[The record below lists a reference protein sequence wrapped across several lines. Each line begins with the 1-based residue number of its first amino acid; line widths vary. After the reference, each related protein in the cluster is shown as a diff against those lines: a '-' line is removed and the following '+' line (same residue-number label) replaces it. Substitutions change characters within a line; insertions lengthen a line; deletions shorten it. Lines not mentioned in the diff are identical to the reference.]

1 LPTSFGVRSLCA
13 TLPLLAA
20 LAGLAGGCSKQKDSL
35 VVVSLT
41 SADAHAAAIDT
52 VALSIAGVVQTFPL
66 PAGLSQTSVGVGVYV
81 PPSATGVLTVSASAM
96 GGGFCFA
103 GSTSVSVPSAGSTVM
118 VSLPLI
124 AAAGCTGG
132 GGAGGGGTSG
142 TGGLSGT
149 GGASGSGGG
158 RSGTGGAAGGS
169 SGSSGTSGA
178 AGTVGGSS
186 GSAGATGTGGR
197 AGSGG
202 TAGTGGMAGR
212 GGATGTGGMAGAGG
226 ATGTGG
232 MAGGGSGGAVTPP
245 SLTACTEYD
254 HNDVSDPPCNDNEGI
269 SNWEIWSLA
278 FSPDGSLLA
287 TAGDDGRVKIWNF
300 DGHTLTASGHVIS
313 TNGQT
318 YVAFSPD
325 GATLVAGS
333 NGSLATY
340 KTSNWTLG
348 PAFTGVT
355 GQVRGVAV
363 SADSQRIVT
372 IDGDDNLYLHTVVSG
387 GAPVVYTL
395 PVYPLSLALEAGS
408 SATKIIGAVGFD
420 TGRATTFQI
429 SGSTISL
436 VSAFTVE
443 TSTSVD
449 VLAAAFAPTGTLL
462 ALGDDDGDLQFWA
475 NPVSDANATGTALT
489 FATNGNV
496 NGVAGLSWSRD
507 GAYLAVAAGSPYN
520 GGSASIYAYPARSR
534 YASVVPT
541 YYPAS
546 VVFSPSGSAIA
557 IGEVTCG
564 KVMICVD

>member
-1 LPTSFGVRSLCA
+1 V
-13 TLPLLAA
+13 LAA
-20 LAGLAGGCSKQKDSL
+20 LAGAAGGCSKQKDSL

-41 SADAHAAAIDT
+41 SADAHAADLGA
-52 VALSIAGVVQTFPL
+52 VAVSIASVVQTFSL
-66 PAGLSQTSVGVGVYV
+66 PAGLSQTPIGFGVYV
-81 PPSATGVLTVSASAM
+81 PASATGLLTVSASAT
-96 GGGFCFA
+96 GGGLCFS
-103 GSTSVSVPSAGSTVM
+103 GSTTVSVPSAGSTVM
-118 VSLPLI
+118 VSLPLT
-124 AAAGCTGG
+124 AMAGCAAS
-132 GGAGGGGTSG
+132 GGAGGGETSG
-142 TGGLSGT
+142 TGGLSGS
-149 GGASGSGGG
+149 GGMSGSGGG
-158 RSGTGGAAGGS
+158 AGRSETGGAAGGN
-169 SGSSGTSGA
+169 
-178 AGTVGGSS
+178 S
-186 GSAGATGTGGR
+186 GSAGNGGTT
-197 AGSGG
+197 GSGG
-202 TAGTGGMAGR
+202 MAGGGGTTGAGGMAGRGGTTGSGGMAGRGGTTGSGGMAGAGGGTTGTGGMAGV
-212 GGATGTGGMAGAGG
+212 GGATGTGGMAG
-226 ATGTGG
+226 T
-232 MAGGGSGGAVTPP
+232 GSGGAVTPP

-269 SNWEIWSLA
+269 SNWEIWSVA
-278 FSPDGSLLA
+278 FSPSGSLLA

-333 NGSLATY
+333 NGSLVTY

-395 PVYPLSLALEAGS
+395 PVYPLSLSLEAGS
-408 SATKIIGAVGFD
+408 SATKIMGAVGFD
-420 TGRATTFQI
+420 TGRAATFQI

-475 NPVSDANATGTALT
+475 DPVNNTNATGTALT
-489 FATNGNV
+489 FATRGNV
-496 NGVAGLSWSRD
+496 NAVAGLSWSRD
-507 GAYLAVAAGSPYN
+507 GAYLSVAAGSPYF
-520 GGSASIYAYPARSR
+520 GGSASIYAYPARTQ

-546 VVFSPSGSAIA
+546 VAFSPSGSALA

-564 KVMICVD
+564 KVMLCAD